1 MYQNYFVCL
10 LLLEVLHFLS
20 HVGILILKFLFV
32 FCSQNVYPLAVAA
45 NPKEPKQFA
54 IALSDGTIKVFE
66 PNESEKW
73 F

>member
-1 MYQNYFVCL
+1 
-10 LLLEVLHFLS
+10 
-20 HVGILILKFLFV
+20 
-32 FCSQNVYPLAVAA
+32 VYPLAVAA